1 MNDLWYEDTDK
12 VMELA
17 EFLIESE
24 QLETASDLLDYFE
37 DPEKYT
43 DIWELY
49 QEEILGISPKKPKP
63 KPFIGE
69 KGPGPLTVITTFS
82 KP

>member
-1 MNDLWYEDTDK
+1 MDDLWYEDTEK

-17 EFLIESE
+17 EFLVESE

-63 KPFIGE
+63 FIGE
-69 KGPGPLTVITTFS
+69 KGPGPLSVITTFAKS
-82 KP
+82 

>member
-17 EFLIESE
+17 EFLVESE

-49 QEEILGISPKKPKP
+49 QEEILGIFPKKL